1 MIHPQTASIVAAFPY
16 TIFLCMLC
24 GSIWRGLEADMA
36 GIDYDAPQFS
46 IGLLDFVTTWQVK
59 REHLIKRSN
68 IPELLVRVK
77 NLTLTLT
84 LTLHPDPSP

>member
-1 MIHPQTASIVAAFPY
+1 
-16 TIFLCMLC
+16 
-24 GSIWRGLEADMA
+24 MA

-77 NLTLTLT
+77 NLTLTL
-84 LTLHPDPSP
+84 HPSPSP